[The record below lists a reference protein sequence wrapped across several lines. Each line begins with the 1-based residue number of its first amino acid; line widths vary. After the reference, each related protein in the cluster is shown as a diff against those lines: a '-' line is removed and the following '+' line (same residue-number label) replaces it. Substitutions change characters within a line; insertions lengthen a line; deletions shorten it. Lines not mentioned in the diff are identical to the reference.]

1 MVGLLM
7 FHGLWPRIGVKHVA
21 FYGLWPGM
29 NFFELWLGIADEHE
43 EPLSYGSGWR
53 VCRCECA
60 GCGQYGWVRIDCPPT
75 DEFGSSGTIG
85 VKHVAF
91 YGLWPGMNFFE
102 LWLGIADE
110 HEEPLSYGSGWRVCR
125 CECAGCGQYGW
136 VRIDCPPTDEFG
148 SSGTLRTMFVFG
160 NFTWRYGV

>member
-1 MVGLLM
+1 MGCGPERIP
-7 FHGLWPRIGVKHVA
+7 GLWLRIGDKHVA

-29 NFFELWLGIADEHE
+29 TSLELWLGIVDEH
-43 EPLSYGSGWR
+43 
-53 VCRCECA
+53 
-60 GCGQYGWVRIDCPPT
+60 
-75 DEFGSSGTIG
+75 
-85 VKHVAF
+85 K
-91 YGLWPGMNFFE
+91 
-102 LWLGIADE
+102 
-110 HEEPLSYGSGWRVCR
+110 EPLSYGSGWRVCR